1 MTRLVYL
8 AAIPRGPGGLVTVAT
23 PLIDPL
29 VVLTVKAE
37 MLLEPLFDV

>member
-8 AAIPRGPGGLVTVAT
+8 AAIPRGPEGLFTVAT
-23 PLIDPL
+23 PFIDPL

-37 MLLEPLFDV
+37 ILLEPLFDV